1 MITLL
6 EKLVETLEDAFK
18 SNLKAS
24 ELKFRRDE
32 RLDVFKTYMTLAKTA
47 NDFRRLIEKSTMPIS
62 VLKESFGGKVDDAL
76 KSKIISRGATINDD
90 KVFINSKGI
99 YKYYLEK
106 NLNIQDVFEA
116 FDNYKFPTQELIIK
130 RQEKILALFLLLMGA
145 DSEQNRLITKNND
158 KDTLRRYREFLIK
171 IDDEIKESGLTI
183 GREFDWNVGKKV
195 AFRSFIQENNNL
207 PKTGIYDFKTSDI
220 SYWLNLEKKRNVS
233 YLVNLVLDEY
243 KDPTDKWM
251 AKEKLNDVLINLS
264 NIIPEILLEV
274 PKDLNKRFVQEL
286 RD

>member
-47 NDFRRLIEKSTMPIS
+47 NDFRRLIEKSTLPIS
-62 VLKESFGGKVDDAL
+62 DLKENFGGKVDDAL
-76 KSKIISRGATINDD
+76 KSKFISRGVTINDD

-99 YKYYLEK
+99 YNYYLEK

-158 KDTLRRYREFLIK
+158 KDTLRRYHEFLIK
-171 IDDEIKESGLTI
+171 IDDEIKKSGLTI

-233 YLVNLVLDEY
+233 YFVNLVLDEY
-243 KDPTDKWM
+243 IDPTDKWM

-264 NIIPEILLEV
+264 NIMPEILLEV
-274 PKDLNKRFVQEL
+274 PKDLNKRFIQEL
-286 RD
+286 RN